1 MDPNS
6 VISLHRGFEHS
17 SAVISAALIHHKYA
31 NTSEIIDNDVTA
43 HRDVRRDSTSLAR
56 LSHGY
61 VHSHMAIS
69 VNLVGTGDCIAGETP
84 LD

>member
-43 HRDVRRDSTSLAR
+43 HRDVR
-56 LSHGY
+56 
-61 VHSHMAIS
+61 
-69 VNLVGTGDCIAGETP
+69 
-84 LD
+84 